1 MEIFFGVVMIAILGW
16 LIYEELNTDGR
27 G

>member
-1 MEIFFGVVMIAILGW
+1 MEIFFGIIMIAILGW
-16 LIYEELNTDGR
+16 LIYEELNADGR